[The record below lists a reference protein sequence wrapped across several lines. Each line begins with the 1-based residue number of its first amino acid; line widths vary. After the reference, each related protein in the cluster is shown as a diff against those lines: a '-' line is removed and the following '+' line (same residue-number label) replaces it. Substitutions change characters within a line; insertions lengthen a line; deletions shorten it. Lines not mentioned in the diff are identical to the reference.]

1 MVSGDGWSPLS
12 VCRPLVPFVGTHV
25 VPRQP
30 HERACVGGGAGARGT
45 QGLPGEMAGGSGH
58 GEGLEGITSNWR
70 YHIWGRRP
78 PDMAGGMNILMG
90 IRTRIPAEIIQG
102 VSSRDGI
109 HAGAERHGGGWRG
122 ANRTNLS
129 PSRKRIKRKR
139 LRENAHTK
147 REDKNPRFSALS
159 GEGPIS
165 LY

>member
-1 MVSGDGWSPLS
+1 MKYPGHRDSPSNGVVPWMV
-12 VCRPLVPFVGTHV
+12 PLVGPLPSSLMWGTRV

-45 QGLPGEMAGGSGH
+45 QGLPGGDGTGIKAWG
-58 GEGLEGITSNWR
+58 GLEGITSNWR

-109 HAGAERHGGGWRG
+109 HAGAERHLYGDG
-122 ANRTNLS
+122 AGLIGLIYHHQGKELNV
-129 PSRKRIKRKR
+129 K
-139 LRENAHTK
+139 
-147 REDKNPRFSALS
+147 
-159 GEGPIS
+159 G
-165 LY
+165 